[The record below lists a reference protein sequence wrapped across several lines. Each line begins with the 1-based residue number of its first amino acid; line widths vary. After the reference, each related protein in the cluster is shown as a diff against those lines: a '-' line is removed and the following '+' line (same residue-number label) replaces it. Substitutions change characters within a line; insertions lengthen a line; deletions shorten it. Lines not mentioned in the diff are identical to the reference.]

1 LQGQNASSELS
12 LLGIPYTCT
21 TCAGM
26 LLLTRLAALQLLLAL
41 LCSSVHANA
50 WVKLRGGAA
59 VGAHPSTAQPSLAE
73 AQADVSQRQQ
83 HVDDEIAA
91 APEAELDEALY
102 SRQLF
107 VLGKSAMLRMG
118 KADVLITGLSGLGA
132 EIAKNVIL
140 AGVRSVTL
148 HDERCA
154 SLEDLSS
161 QFCFTPDSVG
171 KPRAATSLEHLR
183 ELNPYVDVRLL
194 NGSLPLE
201 AVGSGQYSVVCCVD
215 ETLAHQLQLNEACR
229 ASGCKFVAASSRGAF
244 ASAFC
249 DFGDS
254 FVVDDATGAEPLL
267 ALVSRVESS
276 EEGRVETVEGE
287 RHEFQPGDFVK
298 LDDVELTDSSSSSSS
313 SADFYRDRVFE
324 VLRVAGPTTLYIGDT
339 TGAGSVA
346 VNGRVTQVKRPQTVH
361 FKPLREALAPPAVQ
375 QLLVL
380 TDFAK
385 CSAQRMLTV
394 HACFMSLDKFRRQH
408 AGRLPAPGSRTDAAA
423 FLELVRTSPFFTG
436 GNGESPPEADV
447 VRAFARTAAGNLNPV
462 ASFYGG
468 LVAQEVL
475 KACSGL
481 FLPLRQFMYYDCIE
495 ALPARLSRRE
505 CAPRGDRYD
514 GQRAVLGDSVQR
526 ALARQKLLLVGAGA
540 IGCELLK
547 NFALM
552 GVACSD
558 AATAIGTTTTADDTS
573 TAAGTTAAAAGDT
586 TAGDAA
592 DSGESH
598 CGSVLVTD
606 MDTIEKSNLNR
617 QFLFR
622 ARDVGRAK
630 SEAAAAAARTMN
642 PAFAVTP
649 LLKRVGTDTESYF
662 NDDLWMS
669 LDAAVNALDNVE
681 ARLYVDSRCVH
692 YSKPLLES
700 GTLGARGNT
709 QVVLP
714 GLTESYGSSVDPA
727 AADIPLCTLKHF
739 PSDTAHTIHWA
750 RDVFDGLFRLRPE
763 GANRVLDAVQQQQ
776 SDSPQMAATSPLTSL
791 LEELS
796 AQGEAAARTALCDAR
811 DDLTLQRSST
821 AATSSSSSS
830 SSPLTFADCLNW
842 AKAQFHTLFTA
853 EIDGLM
859 KEHPLGSL
867 DDEGDPFWTGAR
879 RPPTAQQLDSRIPAH
894 RQFVW
899 WAAVL
904 RARVYGVPVVRSLAE
919 LSTRQIA
926 PDSSSSS
933 SSGSDI
939 GSSSSSNSGVS
950 SGSGYVCTDC
960 ESADFY
966 ASTDDL
972 AQQQQQQ
979 QQYDDQQFSSA
990 GSSDSSESGLQQCLA
1005 EAAAAAAQQWL
1016 SAGCAPLVPLKFEKD
1031 DDANGHIDFIAAASN
1046 LRALSYGIPTVDRL
1060 QTKRIAGKIVPAIA
1074 TTTAVVAGLTCVEL
1088 IKLAQ
1093 RSSSSSSSKQQQQQ
1107 QQPLSL
1113 YKNGFVNLAEPFVAF
1128 SEPVE
1133 AEPTRWGRGTDRQH
1147 TFTMWDRI
1155 HVSGARELT
1164 VRGLLAQLRRQH
1176 GVYSASISA
1185 GDALLYASFLHGDDS
1200 ELLDRSIAELAA
1212 AAASNTDEWSRDAP
1226 GSSDVSATSAEASHL
1241 GRFLDVDVAAE
1252 DNEGEELQ
1260 LPLVRLDL
1268 SSSSLGSGA
1277 QQHDDYASSSKHDAS
1292 DDDTSSGAAAAEQ
1305 QQQSLPKR
1313 LWSKLL
1319 ARATAATATAST
1331 SSSDSASS
1339 EEVGEQSDADDYYYY
1354 DDEQ

>member
-1 LQGQNASSELS
+1 
-12 LLGIPYTCT
+12 
-21 TCAGM
+21 M

-41 LCSSVHANA
+41 LCSSAHANA
-50 WVKLRGGAA
+50 WSKLRGGAA
-59 VGAHPSTAQPSLAE
+59 VGSHPSTAQRSLAE
-73 AQADVSQRQQ
+73 PQADVTQRQQ
-83 HVDDEIAA
+83 HADDEIAA
-91 APEAELDEALY
+91 APEADLDEALY

-171 KPRAATSLEHLR
+171 QPRAAASLEHLR

-201 AVGSGQYSVVCCVD
+201 AVRSGQYSVVCCVD
-215 ETLAHQLQLNEACR
+215 ETLAHQLQLNEACK
-229 ASGCKFVAASSRGAF
+229 AGGCKFVAASSRGAF

-298 LDDVELTDSSSSSSS
+298 LDDVEFTSSSSSSSSS

-339 TGAGSVA
+339 RGAGSVA

-408 AGRLPAPGSRTDAAA
+408 GGRLPTPGSRTDAAA
-423 FLELVRTSPFFTG
+423 FLELVRNSPFFPG
-436 GNGESPPEADV
+436 GSGESQPEADV

-481 FLPLRQFMYYDCIE
+481 FLPLRQFMYYDCTE

-514 GQRAVLGDSVQR
+514 GQRAVLGDNVQR

-558 AATAIGTTTTADDTS
+558 AATATDSTT
-573 TAAGTTAAAAGDT
+573 GTTAAAAGDTTAT

-739 PSDTAHTIHWA
+739 PSNTAHTIHWA

-763 GANRVLDAVQQQQ
+763 GANRVLDAVVQQQQ
-776 SDSPQMAATSPLTSL
+776 HSDSPQAGASPLTSL

-811 DDLTLQRSST
+811 DDLTLH
-821 AATSSSSSS
+821 SSSSSS
-830 SSPLTFADCLNW
+830 GSSSALSFADCLNW

-853 EIDGLM
+853 EIDALM

-919 LSTRQIA
+919 LGSRQSST
-926 PDSSSSS
+926 DCSSSSS
-933 SSGSDI
+933 SSSMSS
-939 GSSSSSNSGVS
+939 GSSGDS
-950 SGSGYVCTDC
+950 SGATAAGASTGSSGYVCTDC

-972 AQQQQQQ
+972 IQQQQQQ
-979 QQYDDQQFSSA
+979 QQYDDQQYSSSA
-990 GSSDSSESGLQQCLA
+990 SSSDSSVSGLQQCLA
-1005 EAAAAAAQQWL
+1005 EAAAAAQQWL
-1016 SAGCAPLVPLKFEKD
+1016 SAGGTPLVPLKFEKD

-1046 LRALSYGIPTVDRL
+1046 LRALSYGIPTADRL

-1093 RSSSSSSSKQQQQQ
+1093 RSSSSSSSSSKQQ

-1133 AEPTRWGRGTDRQH
+1133 AEPTRWGRGTDKQH

-1155 HVSGARELT
+1155 QVTGARELT
-1164 VRGLLAQLRRQH
+1164 VSGLLALLRRQH

-1200 ELLDRSIAELAA
+1200 ELLDRSIAELAV
-1212 AAASNTDEWSRDAP
+1212 AAASSTDEWSRNAP
-1226 GSSDVSATSAEASHL
+1226 RGSDVSATSAEASHL

-1252 DNEGEELQ
+1252 DSEGEELQ

-1268 SSSSLGSGA
+1268 ISNSLGSGT
-1277 QQHDDYASSSKHDAS
+1277 QQHDDHASSSEHAS
-1292 DDDTSSGAAAAEQ
+1292 DDDSDNCAVVEQ
-1305 QQQSLPKR
+1305 QQRSLSLPKR

-1319 ARATAATATAST
+1319 ARARAAAATA
-1331 SSSDSASS
+1331 SSSSASASS